1 MSLNS
6 RKKRENGCLAAVS
19 YYVIYTYVLSVPL
32 SGGFFYACL
41 RAKNPERVRIMNR
54 PLCILSVFCAVVL
67 GALPGYANTVTYK
80 ISVTVPA
87 IVGVN
92 VPAENTPATA
102 AAEAPV
108 QLAQTTET
116 GYWDVTTQDAV
127 RQNEHIL
134 LRSITVK

>member
-1 MSLNS
+1 
-6 RKKRENGCLAAVS
+6 
-19 YYVIYTYVLSVPL
+19 
-32 SGGFFYACL
+32 
-41 RAKNPERVRIMNR
+41 MNR